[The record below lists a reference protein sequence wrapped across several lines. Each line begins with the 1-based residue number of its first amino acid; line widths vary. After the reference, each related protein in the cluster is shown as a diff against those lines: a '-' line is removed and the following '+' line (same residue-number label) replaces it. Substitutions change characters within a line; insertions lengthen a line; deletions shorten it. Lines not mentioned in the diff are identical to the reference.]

1 MDDRQMIFH
10 GLTIRYNGEVLE
22 PRPWT
27 AAQAAWAAELLDDAP
42 AGPVLELCAGV
53 GHIGLGAVQDSTREL
68 VMVDFNPVAQ
78 RFAEQNAATNG
89 LADQVEF
96 RLSRMDEALAAPERF
111 GLIIADPPWVP
122 SNETSKFPAD
132 PLTAIDGGDDG
143 LDLAR
148 LCVDLVNQHLA
159 DGGTALLQLGNSQ
172 QVEQIAWYATHQ
184 PTGSLRV
191 VETRTFEDGVLV
203 RLVR

>member
-1 MDDRQMIFH
+1 M
-10 GLTIRYNGEVLE
+10 
-22 PRPWT
+22 
-27 AAQAAWAAELLDDAP
+27 
-42 AGPVLELCAGV
+42 
-53 GHIGLGAVQDSTREL
+53 
-68 VMVDFNPVAQ
+68 
-78 RFAEQNAATNG
+78 
-89 LADQVEF
+89 
-96 RLSRMDEALAAPERF
+96 
-111 GLIIADPPWVP
+111 
-122 SNETSKFPAD
+122 
-132 PLTAIDGGDDG
+132 GGDDG

-172 QVEQIAWYATHQ
+172 QVEQIAWYVTHQ